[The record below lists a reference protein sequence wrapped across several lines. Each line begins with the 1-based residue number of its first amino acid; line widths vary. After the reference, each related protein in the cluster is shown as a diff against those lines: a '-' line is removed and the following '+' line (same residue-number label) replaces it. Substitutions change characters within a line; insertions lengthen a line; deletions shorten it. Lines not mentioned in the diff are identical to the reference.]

1 MTEKQ
6 DYTQL
11 VKPFIK
17 SFLGLVDKS
26 ISDVAS
32 ATGTNRQ
39 NLNKKI
45 VNGSLRLAD
54 ALEIADVLGYEIK
67 FIKKS

>member
-6 DYTQL
+6 DYTHL